1 LRRQVDGGLLL
12 QFHVIHDHGNVDFVV
27 VRHLVEPGGGLNDSD
42 RWLVIV
48 VNISVVVVDDVGGG
62 QIGLNECTQKIW
74 QRSRSTK
81 IYTI

>member
-1 LRRQVDGGLLL
+1 
-12 QFHVIHDHGNVDFVV
+12 
-27 VRHLVEPGGGLNDSD
+27 VEPGGGLNDSD